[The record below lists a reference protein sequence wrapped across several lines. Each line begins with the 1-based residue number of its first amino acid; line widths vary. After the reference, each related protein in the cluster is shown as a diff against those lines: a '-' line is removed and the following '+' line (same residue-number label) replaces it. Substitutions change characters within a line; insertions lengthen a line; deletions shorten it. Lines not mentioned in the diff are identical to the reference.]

1 MPPFCSQADLIT
13 KESGILVLVL
23 IVHPG
28 AELYGADRV
37 TLESAA
43 GLADAGH
50 DVVAVLPEH
59 GPLATTLEAQGV
71 RVVVSPMFVL
81 RKQLLKP
88 RNWPK
93 LISSAVGGFLSSWR
107 LISRYRP
114 DAAYV
119 STVILPQWPVLLRLR
134 RVPTVTHVHEAE
146 ADSPWAMRAFLYAPQ
161 VWAHTVIAN
170 SGFTADLMRR
180 SLPVLGRKTT
190 VVLNPI
196 PGPSTSVPPRQ
207 HLDDIRIGY
216 VGRLSPRKGPDT
228 IISALALLRDRGR
241 TARLEIVGDV
251 FRGYEWYAEELEAAI
266 AANGLTDAVTLHGYD
281 ADVWPHLAACDVM
294 IVPSRTDESFGNT
307 AVEAVLAGRPVIVSD
322 LAGLREAVAD
332 YPTTR
337 IVAPGDAVAVADA
350 VQQLMDEW
358 PDVVRHTASAADAA
372 SLRHS
377 VEGYQR
383 IITMTVESAAGV
395 TDSGFKENSRP

>member
-1 MPPFCSQADLIT
+1 M
-13 KESGILVLVL
+13 ILVLVL

-43 GLADAGH
+43 GLAAAGH
-50 DVVAVLPEH
+50 DVVAVLPEQ
-59 GPLATTLEAQGV
+59 GPLVATLEARGV

-93 LISSAVGGFLSSWR
+93 LISSAVGGLVASWR

-119 STVILPQWPVLLRLR
+119 STVILPQWPMLLRLR

-146 ADSPWAMRAFLYAPQ
+146 ADSPWALRAFLYSPQ
-161 VWAHTVIAN
+161 VWAHRVIAN
-170 SGFTADLMRR
+170 SAFTAELMRR
-180 SLPVLGRKTT
+180 SLPSLGRKTT

-196 PGPSTSVPPRQ
+196 PGPASSSPPRPQ
-207 HLDDIRIGY
+207 LDSIRIGY
-216 VGRLSPRKGPDT
+216 VGRLSPRKGPDV
-228 IISALALLRDRGR
+228 IIDALALLRDRGR
-241 TARLEIVGDV
+241 DARLEIVGDV
-251 FRGYEWYAEELEAAI
+251 FRGYEWYAAELEAAI
-266 AANGLTDAVTLHGYD
+266 AADDLTDAVTLHGYD
-281 ADVWPHLAACDVM
+281 ADVWPHLDACDVM

-307 AVEAVLAGRPVIVSD
+307 AVESILAERPVIVSD

-332 YPTTR
+332 YPTSRT
-337 IVAPGDAVAVADA
+337 VAAGDAAAVADA
-350 VQQLMDEW
+350 VQELVDAW
-358 PDVVRHTASAADAA
+358 PDVVRQAPAAAAEA

-377 VEGYQR
+377 VERYHR
-383 IITMTVESAAGV
+383 TVTAAVESTAGAK
-395 TDSGFKENSRP
+395 DSGFKENSRP

>member
-1 MPPFCSQADLIT
+1 
-13 KESGILVLVL
+13 VLVL

-43 GLADAGH
+43 GLASAGH
-50 DVVAVLPEH
+50 DVVAVLPEQ
-59 GPLATTLEAQGV
+59 GPLAATLEARGV

-93 LISSAVGGFLSSWR
+93 LISSAVGGLVASWR

-119 STVILPQWPVLLRLR
+119 STVILPQWPMLLRLR
-134 RVPTVTHVHEAE
+134 RVPTITHVHEAE
-146 ADSPWAMRAFLYAPQ
+146 ADSPWAMRAFLYSPQ

-180 SLPVLGRKTT
+180 SLPGLGRKTT
-190 VVLNPI
+190 VVLNPV
-196 PGPSTSVPPRQ
+196 PGPASPSPVRQ
-207 HLDDIRIGY
+207 ELDGIRIGY
-216 VGRLSPRKGPDT
+216 VGRLSPRKGPDV
-228 IISALALLRDRGR
+228 IIGALAELRARGR
-241 TARLEIVGDV
+241 SASLEIVGDV
-251 FRGYEWYAEELEAAI
+251 FRGYEWYAAELEAAI
-266 AANGLTDAVTLHGYD
+266 AAEGLTDAVTMHGYD

-307 AVEAVLAGRPVIVSD
+307 AVESILAGRPVIVSD

-332 YPTTR
+332 YPTSR
-337 IVAPGDAVAVADA
+337 IVAPGDPGAVADA
-350 VQQLMDEW
+350 VQGLMEEW
-358 PDVVRHTASAADAA
+358 PDVVRHTPDAA
-372 SLRHS
+372 AAAARRHS
-377 VEGYQR
+377 VDRYQR
-383 IITMTVESAAGV
+383 IITTTVESAAGA
-395 TDSGFKENSRP
+395 TDSGFRENSRP

>member
-1 MPPFCSQADLIT
+1 
-13 KESGILVLVL
+13 VLVL

-43 GLADAGH
+43 GLAAAGH

-59 GPLATTLEAQGV
+59 GPLATTLEGRGV
-71 RVVVSPMFVL
+71 RVVVSPLFVL

-93 LISSAVGGFLSSWR
+93 LIASALGGLTASWQ

-114 DAAYV
+114 DVAYV
-119 STVILPQWPVLLRLR
+119 STVILPQWPMLLRLR

-146 ADSPWAMRAFLYAPQ
+146 ADSPWILRAFLYAPQ

-180 SLPVLGRKTT
+180 SLPGLGRKTT
-190 VVLNPI
+190 VVHNPI
-196 PGPSTSVPPRQ
+196 PGPPSVSPPRQ
-207 HLDDIRIGY
+207 QLDDIRIGY
-216 VGRLSPRKGPDT
+216 VGRLSPRKGPDVVVD
-228 IISALALLRDRGR
+228 ALALLRARGR
-241 TARLEIVGDV
+241 SARLEIVGDV
-251 FRGYEWYAEELEAAI
+251 FRGYEWYAADLAASI
-266 AANGLTDAVTLHGYD
+266 AAEGLTDAVTLHGYD

-294 IVPSRTDESFGNT
+294 VVPSRTDESFGNT
-307 AVEAVLAGRPVIVSD
+307 AVESILAERPVIVSD

-332 YPTTR
+332 YPTART
-337 IVAPGDAVAVADA
+337 VPAGDARAVADA
-350 VQQLMDEW
+350 VQSLVDEW
-358 PDVVRHTASAADAA
+358 PDIVRHTSTSAADA

-377 VEGYQR
+377 VDRYQR
-383 IITMTVESAAGV
+383 IITATVQSAAGV
-395 TDSGFKENSRP
+395 TDSAFKQNSRP